1 MCACKIA
8 HGIVNGGS
16 LILEKAID
24 VHVRLHINRVAEHF
38 TESRRIPA
46 ASAQMFYLM
55 RMQVA
60 DNISKGVAA
69 VGIKCINQLNLFAFF
84 RQLFIHGGMDIIDNC
99 LSKAIAVR
107 DAPAHVKTFPA
118 SGIISVRDSFLDGFP
133 FQLRKYDADMQH
145 SSANRRGSVKFFGGR
160 EEFHMILLKNFH
172 HICKIQNGAADTVK
186 LVYDDALD
194 FAGTDILHHPFKFRS
209 VGIFAGEAFIRVFYA
224 GFSVGFV
231 SAVRKLAFN
240 GYTVF
245 FFDGLSCI

>member
-1 MCACKIA
+1 MWLIKKNEKKIK
-8 HGIVNGGS
+8 S
-16 LILEKAID
+16 LKSEMK
-24 VHVRLHINRVAEHF
+24 
-38 TESRRIPA
+38 EST
-46 ASAQMFYLM
+46 L
-55 RMQVA
+55 
-60 DNISKGVAA
+60 
-69 VGIKCINQLNLFAFF
+69 LL
-84 RQLFIHGGMDIIDNC
+84 
-99 LSKAIAVR
+99 
-107 DAPAHVKTFPA
+107 
-118 SGIISVRDSFLDGFP
+118 
-133 FQLRKYDADMQH
+133 
-145 SSANRRGSVKFFGGR
+145 
-160 EEFHMILLKNFH
+160 ILLKNFH